1 MKKKILQLTLI
12 MMFWFTISFITNIL
26 GPLIPDIINNFHL
39 SDLAM
44 AGFIPTSFFIAYA
57 LMSIP
62 AGILIDRFG
71 EKPVLF
77 CGFLMPFVGTILF
90 AMLHTYPALL
100 ASSFIIGLGMAM
112 LQTVINPLQ
121 RAVGG
126 EENYAFIAEL
136 AQFVFGAA
144 SFVSP
149 LVYTYLIHELDPSIY
164 SEGKNWLIDLLA
176 RVTPSDLP
184 WVSLYWI
191 FTIILLAM
199 LIAVAVSKFPKIE
212 LKEDEKSG
220 SRSSY
225 TELFKRPSV
234 WLFFLGIFCYVSTE
248 QGSSIFM
255 STFLEQY
262 HGINPQTDGAQTV
275 SLFWGLMTV
284 GCSLRNDS
292 AEVHRQQASASDV
305 GNNHHSIAGM
315 RIVRKQAAF
324 CNGIPCYRIQ
334 YFHDVYSIVFSLA
347 LNSVSEHHGSFA
359 GILCSAIAGGAIG
372 PLIISSIA
380 DHTSLQ
386 VGMSALFVFVAYIT
400 FIGFWA
406 NPIINNKTISLKDLF
421 RQEKSVKYN
430 TYYFIQ
436 HEKKYSLFRF
446 IAHICLYRTPTG
458 TNACLTLRRMA
469 QDILSGR

>member
-1 MKKKILQLTLI
+1 MLRSCRFNFSTDRTMKKKILQLTLI

-164 SEGKNWLIDLLA
+164 SEGKNWLTDLLA

-225 TELFKRPSV
+225 TELFKKPSV

-262 HGINPQTDGAQTV
+262 HGINPQTDGAQIV

-284 GCSLRNDS
+284 GCFFGMILLKFIDS
-292 AEVHRQQASASDV
+292 KRLLQMSGIITIVLLICALFGSKQLSVMAFPAI
-305 GNNHHSIAGM
+305 GFSISM
-315 RIVRKQAAF
+315 M
-324 CNGIPCYRIQ
+324 
-334 YFHDVYSIVFSLA
+334 YSIVFSLA

-400 FIGFWA
+400 FIGF
-406 NPIINNKTISLKDLF
+406 
-421 RQEKSVKYN
+421 
-430 TYYFIQ
+430 
-436 HEKKYSLFRF
+436 
-446 IAHICLYRTPTG
+446 
-458 TNACLTLRRMA
+458 
-469 QDILSGR
+469 